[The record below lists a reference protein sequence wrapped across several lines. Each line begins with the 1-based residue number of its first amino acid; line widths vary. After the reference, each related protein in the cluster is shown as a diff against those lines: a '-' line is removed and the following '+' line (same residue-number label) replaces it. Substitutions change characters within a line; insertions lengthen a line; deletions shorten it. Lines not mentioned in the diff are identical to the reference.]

1 MPVPESG
8 DMYFLNEISLL
19 LPKMGDG
26 SCRWPYFF
34 GKLDVDVQ
42 SLCVMWMSSLCVLG
56 GMWGGGE
63 LETPNLP
70 D

>member
-1 MPVPESG
+1 MYVPVSLLKLNDISFECLCLEVMKRVPVPESG
-8 DMYFLNEISLL
+8 DMCFLNEISLL

-42 SLCVMWMSSLCVLG
+42 SLFS
-56 GMWGGGE
+56 
-63 LETPNLP
+63 
-70 D
+70 